1 MSTLTLVQTWSKEID
16 DGLKREKEWRKAAG
30 EAVGIYEGGKKSAFP
45 FNILYS
51 NTETFAPA
59 LYNAVPRPVVSR
71 RFKDDDPVGLQAAT
85 LAKRMLQYLMDD
97 NGMEGTTF
105 DGMMKAVVL
114 DALIPGR
121 GVTKFQYLPKFGTQ
135 TNELGE
141 EEQVLTGGSV
151 GAVEVPWENFT
162 TSYAKKWQDVT
173 WVAYLHKMS
182 RVELVENFPAH
193 GKDVPVT
200 APSND
205 SGESQLGWVAGKNA
219 DDFAGV
225 KFAEVW
231 EIWDKEKKEVLF
243 ICKDFTEVL
252 KRVEDPLKLEG
263 FFPSPK
269 PLMLFAKITDILPVT
284 LYSLYEEQ
292 AKELNGIT
300 TRIRRLISALKVRGM
315 YDATVAGIEKVIS
328 AEDNT
333 LIPAENV
340 SAMQQGQTLENAI
353 WLMPLDKIVA
363 ALQQLYA
370 QREQVKQIIYEITG
384 IADIMRGAS
393 SATETLGAQQL
404 KSQWGTL
411 RQKRM
416 QKMIISYARDCLRL
430 ILEVALH
437 RLGDETI
444 IKMVNM
450 QLPRAIEQQQAQAM
464 LQHMQVMGQPPDPGM
479 QAALAKPS
487 FESVMALLQDSLL
500 RNYRIDIETNS
511 TVDLQATED
520 KEDIGQ
526 LLNALAQFFSGIG
539 PLVENGS
546 MPFGAAKEIMLMVSR
561 RYRFGDELEGALE
574 QMQPPNPP
582 QQQGGQS
589 GQTSPAE
596 LQAQMAK
603 AQVTTQTAQTQ
614 LQAEGLRQKN
624 QMQEAEFASARH
636 AARMQELTQAT
647 QLAMLQHEVKLREI
661 QAKRGEQN
669 AV

>member
-1 MSTLTLVQTWSKEID
+1 MSVLTEVQSWSKEIE
-16 DGLKREKEWRKAAG
+16 DGLKRERDWRKAAG
-30 EAVGIYEGGKKSAFP
+30 EAVGIYEGGKKSTYP

-59 LYNAVPRPVVSR
+59 LYNSVPRPVVSR
-71 RFKDDDPVGLQAAT
+71 RFKDNDPVGLQAA
-85 LAKRMLQYLMDD
+85 LLSKRVLQYLMDD

-121 GVTKFQYLPKFGTQ
+121 GVTKFQYLPKFTTQ
-135 TNELGE
+135 TSLEGK
-141 EEQVLTGGSV
+141 EEQVLIGGTV
-151 GAVEVPWENFT
+151 GAVEVPWDQFI
-162 TSYAKKWQDVT
+162 TSYAKKWSDVT

-182 RVELVENFPAH
+182 RAELVENFPEY

-200 APSND
+200 APAPD
-205 SGESQLGWVAGKNA
+205 GGEGQLGWVAGKNA
-219 DDFAGV
+219 DDFTGV

-243 ICKDFTEVL
+243 ICKEFAEVL
-252 KRVEDPLKLEG
+252 KQVEDPLKLEG

-269 PLMLFAKITDILPVT
+269 PLMLFAKITDILPIT

-300 TRIRRLISALKVRGM
+300 TRIRKLIAALKVRGM
-315 YDATVAGIEKVIS
+315 YDATVAGIDKVIS

-340 SAMQQGQTLENAI
+340 ASMQQGQSLESAI
-353 WLMPLDKIVA
+353 WLMPLDKIIS
-363 ALQQLYA
+363 ALQQLYS

-416 QKMIISYARDCLRL
+416 QKMIIAYARDCMR
-430 ILEVALH
+430 IMLEVALN
-437 RLGDETI
+437 RLGTATI
-444 IKMVNM
+444 KKMTNS
-450 QLPRAIEQQQAQAM
+450 QLPSQEEQQLAQTYMQAGQQPPPQVQQLLSQPSLESVLAM
-464 LQHMQVMGQPPDPGM
+464 LQD
-479 QAALAKPS
+479 A
-487 FESVMALLQDSLL
+487 EL

-511 TVDLQATED
+511 TIDLQATED

-546 MPFGAAKEIMLMVSR
+546 MPFGAAKEIMMMVSR

-574 QMQPPNPP
+574 QMQAPNPQPPQGGSPPPNP
-582 QQQGGQS
+582 
-589 GQTSPAE
+589 AE
-596 LQAQMAK
+596 VQAQMAK
-603 AQVTTQTAQTQ
+603 AQVATQTAQTQ
-614 LQAEGLRQKN
+614 LQAEGLRQKG

-636 AARMQELTQAT
+636 AARMQELAQAT
-647 QLAMLQHEVKLREI
+647 QLAIIQHEAKVREI
-661 QAKRGEQN
+661 KIKGDPRAI
-669 AV
+669 